1 MGFNYDKSIFGD
13 KAESV
18 EKIINDA
25 IKYGSKVKAE
35 ELETNF
41 LDRETKLKES
51 IEGLT
56 KKVIDAEIKDLD
68 EGSKKI
74 VQKLLKTESLDDI
87 RKEMPHLFKASTF
100 SVDDALNTQTGVL
113 TAEEKQVLAKEQ
125 SGKLLTQDE
134 ILTYHTAILKTTE
147 K

>member
-1 MGFNYDKSIFGD
+1 MGFNYDKNIFGD
-13 KAESV
+13 KANDV
-18 EKIINDA
+18 ETVINDA

-35 ELETNF
+35 ELEKSF

-51 IEGLT
+51 INGL
-56 KKVIDAEIKDLD
+56 KQKVIDAEIKDLD

-87 RKEMPHLFKASTF
+87 RKEMPHLFKESTF

-113 TAEEKQVLAKEQ
+113 TADEKQILAKEKA
-125 SGKLLTQDE
+125 GKLLTQEE

>member
-13 KAESV
+13 KANDV
-18 EKIINDA
+18 ETVINDA

-35 ELETNF
+35 ELEKSF
-41 LDRETKLKES
+41 IDRETKLKES
-51 IEGLT
+51 INGLT

-87 RKEMPHLFKASTF
+87 RKEMPHLFKESTF

-113 TAEEKQVLAKEQ
+113 TADEKQVLAKEKA
-125 SGKLLTQDE
+125 GKLLTQEE

>member
-13 KAESV
+13 KANDV
-18 EKIINDA
+18 ETVINDA

-35 ELETNF
+35 ELEKSF
-41 LDRETKLKES
+41 IDRETKLKES
-51 IEGLT
+51 INGL
-56 KKVIDAEIKDLD
+56 KQKVIDAEIKDLD

-87 RKEMPHLFKASTF
+87 RKEMPHLFKESTF

-113 TAEEKQVLAKEQ
+113 TADEKQVLAKEKA
-125 SGKLLTQDE
+125 GKILTQEE

>member
-13 KAESV
+13 KANDV
-18 EKIINDA
+18 EKVINDA
-25 IKYGSKVKAE
+25 IKYASKVKAE
-35 ELETNF
+35 ELETSF
-41 LDRETKLKES
+41 LERETKLKES
-51 IEGLT
+51 INGLT

-87 RKEMPHLFKASTF
+87 RKEMPHLFKESTF

-113 TAEEKQVLAKEQ
+113 TADEKQVLAKEKA
-125 SGKLLTQDE
+125 GKLLTQEE